1 MSPVPD
7 ILSFIPLKMMVEMR
21 NPDMTKKTSTP
32 TKPDLKMLSG
42 KAWKST
48 TEMTAM
54 ARKPSISG
62 RYLRLRWEFELTDEL
77 LRLVRGGGISSK
89 HLIYSSFPYLHQQ
102 YQLSHHS
109 IRPLQRCS
117 MQAAPGA

>member
-1 MSPVPD
+1 MNENGFVRPVPA
-7 ILSFIPLKMMVEMR
+7 ILSFIPLKMMVDIR
-21 NPDMTKKTSTP
+21 NPEMTKNTSTP

-62 RYLRLRWEFELTDEL
+62 RYFRLRWELTDEL
-77 LRLVRGGGISSK
+77 L
-89 HLIYSSFPYLHQQ
+89 
-102 YQLSHHS
+102 
-109 IRPLQRCS
+109 
-117 MQAAPGA
+117 

>member
-1 MSPVPD
+1 MKENGFVSPVPD

-21 NPDMTKKTSTP
+21 NPEITKKTSTP

-42 KAWKST
+42 KAWKRT

-54 ARKPSISG
+54 ARRPSISG

-77 LRLVRGGGISSK
+77 LWPVRGG
-89 HLIYSSFPYLHQQ
+89 YFF
-102 YQLSHHS
+102 
-109 IRPLQRCS
+109 
-117 MQAAPGA
+117 